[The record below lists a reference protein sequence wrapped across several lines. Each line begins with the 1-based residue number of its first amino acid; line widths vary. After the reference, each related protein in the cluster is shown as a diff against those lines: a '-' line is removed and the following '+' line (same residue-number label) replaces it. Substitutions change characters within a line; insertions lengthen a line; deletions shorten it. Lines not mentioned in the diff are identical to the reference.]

1 MYHCISTYAI
11 HACISSIQPQLFLPK
26 AKQHFQVCVHLGQ
39 HLFSMST
46 PRIWI
51 TTMDIPVRA
60 RGRDDSEFTGWYLA
74 WWTLLRDLRDDI
86 FKKTLNCAHHKRV
99 KHELM
104 KMQELYFMNLNLVFG
119 IILTFRFKSSYSI
132 NSQLQRH
139 PMPCH
144 MAGNGNGSIS
154 WNFGSSIIAPHTKTP
169 KRHPREGRCTYN
181 VQAA

>member
-1 MYHCISTYAI
+1 MHVYLLYSHSCFFPKPSNTSRSVYILG
-11 HACISSIQPQLFLPK
+11 SIFSPCLPQGSESPPWIYLF
-26 AKQHFQVCVHLGQ
+26 
-39 HLFSMST
+39 
-46 PRIWI
+46 
-51 TTMDIPVRA
+51 RA